1 MIIGIDASRS
11 RHPRPTGVERYST
24 EIIRALL
31 EVEALKDAE
40 FRLYS
45 PARLSDFSDAIQRV
59 IPFPRLWTILR
70 LSFEMLTRKP
80 DVLFV
85 PAYGLPFFTPKRS
98 FVTIHD
104 VAFRKF
110 PGVYGWFQRF
120 ILNAT
125 TQRALRVAE
134 AVFVP
139 SQAVADDVQKFYSNV
154 RAEVRVVPHGPL
166 HLAVGGSL
174 PKGLTTGSYLLFVG
188 RLEAKKNLDRLI
200 AAWRTLRTEFP
211 DLQLA
216 LAGRKNPAWVCPND
230 DGLHELGFCDE
241 ATIHA
246 LLTHA
251 RALILPS
258 LDEGFGFPLL
268 QGFEAGCPVLCSKI
282 PALEEVGGDAI
293 LSFDPESTED
303 MSRVIRE
310 FLHDDPAQQIARGH
324 ARLQQFSWSKA
335 ADAIAS
341 VFLKNPVK

>member
-24 EIIRALL
+24 EIIQALL
-31 EVEALKDAE
+31 EVEALKNME

-45 PARLSDFSDAIQRV
+45 PARLADFSDAIQRV
-59 IPFPRLWTILR
+59 IPFPRLWTLVR
-70 LSFEMLTRKP
+70 LSFEMLTHKP
-80 DVLFV
+80 DILFV
-85 PAYGLPFFTPKRS
+85 PAYGLPFFAPKRS

-104 VAFRKF
+104 VAFEKF
-110 PGVYGWFQRF
+110 PEVYGRFQRWV
-120 ILNAT
+120 LSWT
-125 TQRALRVAE
+125 TRRALRVAE

-139 SQAVADDVQKFYSNV
+139 SQAVANDVQKFYSNI
-154 RAEVRVVPHGPL
+154 RAEVKVVPHGPL
-166 HLAVGGSL
+166 HLASGGSL
-174 PKGLTTGSYLLFVG
+174 PKNLDAGSYLLFIG

-200 AAWRTLRTEFP
+200 AAWRTLRAEFP
-211 DLQLA
+211 ELKLA
-216 LAGRKNPAWVCPND
+216 LAGRKNPAWTCPND
-230 DGLHELGFCDE
+230 EGLLELGFCDE

-251 RALILPS
+251 SALVLPS

-268 QGFEAGCPVLCSKI
+268 QGFEADCPVLCSKI

-303 MSRVIRE
+303 MGRVIRK
-310 FLHDDPAQQIARGH
+310 FLHDDPAQQIARGR
-324 ARLQQFSWSKA
+324 ARLQQFSWQKA

-341 VFLKNPVK
+341 VFLQNPVK